1 MLLTSYHLIV
11 TVAPAHDEYIIVLCL
26 LLYCTIV
33 DLKYIQLYIGP
44 KKILY
49 NTSTDIIF
57 SRNKADIECFQP
69 WAFCNSSV
77 TCFYTLRF

>member
-33 DLKYIQLYIGP
+33 DLKYIKLYI
-44 KKILY
+44 
-49 NTSTDIIF
+49 
-57 SRNKADIECFQP
+57 
-69 WAFCNSSV
+69 WAKEDFIQHFN
-77 TCFYTLRF
+77 